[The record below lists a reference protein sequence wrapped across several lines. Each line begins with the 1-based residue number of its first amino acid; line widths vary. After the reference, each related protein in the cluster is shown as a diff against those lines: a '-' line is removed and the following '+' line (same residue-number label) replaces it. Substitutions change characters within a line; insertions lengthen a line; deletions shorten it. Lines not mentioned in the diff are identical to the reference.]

1 MNWSWGEECFE
12 EYIYMFTHPSN
23 DAPVMTLRRA
33 RTWTGTGSFSAAVML
48 ALVLLALSLSSASL
62 AEPAAGSKP
71 NVLFM

>member
-1 MNWSWGEECFE
+1 
-12 EYIYMFTHPSN
+12 
-23 DAPVMTLRRA
+23 
-33 RTWTGTGSFSAAVML
+33 ML